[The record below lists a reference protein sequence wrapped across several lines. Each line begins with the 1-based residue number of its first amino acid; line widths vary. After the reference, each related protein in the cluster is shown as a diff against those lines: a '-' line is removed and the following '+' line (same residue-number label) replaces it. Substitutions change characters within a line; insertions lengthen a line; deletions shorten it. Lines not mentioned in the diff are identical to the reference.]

1 MKKSKL
7 FNVLSAIVL
16 VGLQVGTAFAEE
28 TVHEVVIP
36 EGKSVFTP
44 EVITVTAG
52 DKVRWVNQDTTFPS
66 HDFASVPGPNPENKE
81 LKIIEL
87 KSGEAYEH
95 TFNTP
100 GEYSYFCYIHKG
112 MVGKVIVK

>member
-1 MKKSKL
+1 MKKYIL
-7 FNVLSAIVL
+7 YRALAVFFL
-16 VGLQVGTAFAEE
+16 VGMPAAATYAEGA
-28 TVHEVVIP
+28 VHEVVIP
-36 EGKSVFTP
+36 EGKSIFSP
-44 EVITVTAG
+44 EVITVSAG
-52 DKVRWVNQDTTFPS
+52 DTVRWSNKDENFPS

-87 KSGEAYEH
+87 KSGEVYEH
-95 TFNTP
+95 TFKKP